1 MGNPYAPPRPDAPQQ
16 PRPEPQQPPQEGARP
31 DAPVP
36 PPPDVPPSGTTPPP
50 GPPGTGW
57 PAPLVTDPQADRRP
71 APNEPPEPDPELA
84 RAATRRVLH
93 FGLLLLAVIV
103 VSTMPFP
110 WQAVSLALAV
120 GAIVVGI
127 RALLAVWRARVR
139 GALVPALGIGVG
151 LSAMLALQMVSTLV
165 TWDVALAHQQCLDG
179 AITVSAEKRCD
190 VERTQALEETFA
202 RWFPTPAP
210 ASS

>member
-16 PRPEPQQPPQEGARP
+16 PRPESPQPPEGGARP
-31 DAPVP
+31 GAPGTGPGVPLP
-36 PPPDVPPSGTTPPP
+36 PPPPP
-50 GPPGTGW
+50 GRPDLPTSGGGRP
-57 PAPLVTDPQADRRP
+57 PAPP
-71 APNEPPEPDPELA
+71 EPPEPDPELA
-84 RAATRRVLH
+84 RQATRRVLH
-93 FGLLLLAVIV
+93 FGMLLLAVIV

-110 WQAVSLALAV
+110 WQAVSLALAL
-120 GAIVVGI
+120 GAIVVGV
-127 RALLAVWRARVR
+127 RALVAVWRARVR

-190 VERTQALEETFA
+190 VERTHALEEKFA

>member
-16 PRPEPQQPPQEGARP
+16 PRPEPAQPEDGARP
-31 DAPVP
+31 DAPAP
-36 PPPDVPPSGTTPPP
+36 AP
-50 GPPGTGW
+50 GPA
-57 PAPLVTDPQADRRP
+57 PAPIPPAPARPDQQAGPGHRRP
-71 APNEPPEPDPELA
+71 APPEPAEPDPELA
-84 RAATRRVLH
+84 RQATRRTLH

-110 WQAVSLALAV
+110 WQAVSLALAL

-190 VERTQALEETFA
+190 VERTHALEEKFA

>member
-16 PRPEPQQPPQEGARP
+16 PRPEPPQPPEEGARP

-36 PPPDVPPSGTTPPP
+36 PGAGPTPDAPLPPP
-50 GPPGTGW
+50 PPGW
-57 PAPLVTDPQADRRP
+57 PAPHAPAAGRPP
-71 APNEPPEPDPELA
+71 APPEPAEPDPELA
-84 RAATRRVLH
+84 RQATRRVLH
-93 FGLLLLAVIV
+93 FGLLLLSVIV

-110 WQAVSLALAV
+110 WQAVSLALAL

-127 RALLAVWRARVR
+127 RALVAVWRARVR

-151 LSAMLALQMVSTLV
+151 LSAMLALQMVSTLI

-190 VERTQALEETFA
+190 VERTHALEEKFA

>member
-1 MGNPYAPPRPDAPQQ
+1 M
-16 PRPEPQQPPQEGARP
+16 
-31 DAPVP
+31 
-36 PPPDVPPSGTTPPP
+36 
-50 GPPGTGW
+50 
-57 PAPLVTDPQADRRP
+57 
-71 APNEPPEPDPELA
+71 
-84 RAATRRVLH
+84 LH

-110 WQAVSLALAV
+110 WQAVSLALAL
-120 GAIVVGI
+120 GAIVVGV
-127 RALLAVWRARVR
+127 RALVAVWRARVR

-190 VERTQALEETFA
+190 VERTHALEEKFA

>member
-1 MGNPYAPPRPDAPQQ
+1 MGNPYAPPRPDAPQR
-16 PRPEPQQPPQEGARP
+16 PRPESPQPPDDGSRP

-36 PPPDVPPSGTTPPP
+36 SGAGHGPSGPVPPPPHGSP
-50 GPPGTGW
+50 
-57 PAPLVTDPQADRRP
+57 ADRRP
-71 APNEPPEPDPELA
+71 PAPEPAEPDPELA
-84 RAATRRVLH
+84 RQATRRTLH

-110 WQAVSLALAV
+110 WQAVSLALAL

-127 RALLAVWRARVR
+127 RALLTVWRARVR

-179 AITVSAEKRCD
+179 AITVAAEKRCD
-190 VERTQALEETFA
+190 VERTQALEEKLA
-202 RWFPTPAP
+202 RWFPAPAP
-210 ASS
+210 TSP

>member
-1 MGNPYAPPRPDAPQQ
+1 MGNPYAPPRPDAPQ
-16 PRPEPQQPPQEGARP
+16 RPHDESPQPPDDGARP

-36 PPPDVPPSGTTPPP
+36 PGAGHGPSGPVPPPPHGSP
-50 GPPGTGW
+50 
-57 PAPLVTDPQADRRP
+57 ADRRP
-71 APNEPPEPDPELA
+71 PAPEPAEPDPELA
-84 RAATRRVLH
+84 RQATRRTLH

-110 WQAVSLALAV
+110 WQAVSLALAL
-120 GAIVVGI
+120 GAIVVGV
-127 RALLAVWRARVR
+127 RALLTVWRARVR

-179 AITVSAEKRCD
+179 AITVAAEKRCD
-190 VERTQALEETFA
+190 VERTQALEEKLA
-202 RWFPTPAP
+202 RWFPAPAP
-210 ASS
+210 TSP

>member
-1 MGNPYAPPRPDAPQQ
+1 
-16 PRPEPQQPPQEGARP
+16 
-31 DAPVP
+31 
-36 PPPDVPPSGTTPPP
+36 
-50 GPPGTGW
+50 
-57 PAPLVTDPQADRRP
+57 
-71 APNEPPEPDPELA
+71 
-84 RAATRRVLH
+84 VLH

-110 WQAVSLALAV
+110 WQAVSLALAL
-120 GAIVVGI
+120 GAIVVGV
-127 RALLAVWRARVR
+127 RALVAVWRARVR

-190 VERTQALEETFA
+190 VERTQALEEKFA

>member
-16 PRPEPQQPPQEGARP
+16 PRPEPPQPPEEGARP

-36 PPPDVPPSGTTPPP
+36 PGTGPGPGAPLPPPPP
-50 GPPGTGW
+50 GW
-57 PAPLVTDPQADRRP
+57 PDLHAPADRRP
-71 APNEPPEPDPELA
+71 PAPPEPPEPDPELA
-84 RAATRRVLH
+84 RQATRRVLH

-110 WQAVSLALAV
+110 WQAVSLALAL

-127 RALLAVWRARVR
+127 RALVAVWRARVR

-190 VERTQALEETFA
+190 VERTQALEEKFA

>member
-16 PRPEPQQPPQEGARP
+16 PRPEPAQPEDRARP
-31 DAPVP
+31 DAPAP
-36 PPPDVPPSGTTPPP
+36 AP
-50 GPPGTGW
+50 GPA
-57 PAPLVTDPQADRRP
+57 PAPIPPASARPDQQAGPGHRRSAPPEP
-71 APNEPPEPDPELA
+71 AEPDPELA
-84 RAATRRVLH
+84 RQATRRTLH

-110 WQAVSLALAV
+110 WQAVSLALAL

-190 VERTQALEETFA
+190 VERTHALEEKFA